1 MTQTL
6 TAIDPGKWYV
16 VAKAPAENTAV
27 LSYPNTQELFNNWS
41 GRGWSGG
48 GTQTD
53 TPISRP
59 KQLTSTFAENMN
71 ANRGTNAEAAYG
83 IWLSG
88 TSGPD
93 EIMIWVDN
101 ANRGTGA
108 LPRSAPALSAA
119 RSGRSCNTRAVK

>member
-41 GRGWSGG
+41 GSEWNGG

-53 TPISRP
+53 TPH
-59 KQLTSTFAENMN
+59 Q
-71 ANRGTNAEAAYG
+71 
-83 IWLSG
+83 
-88 TSGPD
+88 
-93 EIMIWVDN
+93 
-101 ANRGTGA
+101 
-108 LPRSAPALSAA
+108 SA
-119 RSGRSCNTRAVK
+119 